1 MSRSQ
6 NLRRSVVNQIIEG
19 IAKGHIPSPLPV
31 QSALAEMF
39 NISRTTVRHMLSHLE
54 QRGVL
59 EKIGSDYIIIRKP
72 DALDGFEC
80 TDASLEE
87 QTRIFEQAFFSMI
100 NQRQLKAGEVISEIQ
115 LAKMA
120 GVSPVAAREYL
131 LKFGRYNLIVSEKRG
146 LWRMKNFDRQYAE
159 QLFELREMLEL
170 HALQRFLILPDDDP
184 RWLQAKTLLEYH
196 RQLRDSIGDNVKTF
210 SQLDHEFHGLLL
222 SAADNI
228 FFNQSL
234 EIISVIFHF
243 HYQWDESD
251 LKQRN
256 IIAIDEHMMILIAL
270 ICRNDLDAT
279 MALRNHLMTAKQSMI
294 RSIDQT
300 ARRLSV

>member
-1 MSRSQ
+1 M
-6 NLRRSVVNQIIEG
+6 
-19 IAKGHIPSPLPV
+19 
-31 QSALAEMF
+31 
-39 NISRTTVRHMLSHLE
+39 
-54 QRGVL
+54 
-59 EKIGSDYIIIRKP
+59 
-72 DALDGFEC
+72 LDGFEC
-80 TDASLEE
+80 TEAPLEE

-100 NQRQLKAGEVISEIQ
+100 NQRQLKAGEVMSEIQ

-146 LWRMKNFDRQYAE
+146 LWRMKEFDRPYAE

-170 HALQRFLILPDDDP
+170 HALQRFLSLPDGDP

-210 SQLDHEFHGLLL
+210 SQLDRDFHTLIL

-300 ARRLSV
+300 ARRLST